1 MHAIGVPRN
10 VMQVKFHKAWPV
22 KLEPV
27 QEQEVQSEEAGEGEG
42 TLFDLDREP
51 SSSIKASPRAL

>member
-10 VMQVKFHKAWPV
+10 VTWVKFHKAWLV

-27 QEQEVQSEEAGEGEG
+27 REQEVQSEEAGEGEG
-42 TLFDLDREP
+42 TLFDPNREP
-51 SSSIKASPRAL
+51 SSSVKASPIAL

>member
-10 VMQVKFHKAWPV
+10 MMQVKFHKAWLV

-27 QEQEVQSEEAGEGEG
+27 QEQEVQSEGAREGEG
-42 TLFDLDREP
+42 TLFDLNREP
-51 SSSIKASPRAL
+51 SSSVKASPKAL